1 MTLKQRRKKQKLND
15 RGAALVSV
23 LVITT
28 FITILATT
36 MLYVA
41 TVNYRQKLTDYQN
54 KDSFYSAEKTL
65 DELKS
70 AMVKDVQEAYYES
83 YKKTS
88 SRFLFLENAN
98 ERQKDFQDA
107 FAEKLEEIWKD
118 RVPPYTDDGSGKNK
132 NDALVAAV
140 KSIMTGEYAN
150 EAQYIYRV
158 GDYGAYEIKD
168 GDKTTKKFVLR
179 GVQVFYTSGNYTTF
193 IYTDICV
200 EPPDMEYWSV
210 DASVGGGEAE
220 TAQQRDIIAFTDCIS
235 YTNWQRADYEYGE
248 GYGENNYYNK
258 LTEREYQEESSIA
271 D

>member
-1 MTLKQRRKKQKLND
+1 MIKRRQKKGKLNN

-36 MLYVA
+36 MLYMA

-54 KDSFYSAEKTL
+54 KDSFYTAEKTL

-70 AMVKDVQEAYYES
+70 AMVKDVEEAYYEA
-83 YKKTS
+83 YKETS
-88 SRFLFLENAN
+88 SKFLFLGDAD

-107 FAEKLEEIWKD
+107 FTKKLEKIWKD
-118 RVPPYTDDGSGKNK
+118 RVPVYTDDGSGKNK

-140 KSIMTGEYAN
+140 KSIMTGEYAH

-158 GDYGAYEIKD
+158 GDYGVYEIED
-168 GDKTTKKFVLR
+168 GGKKTKKFVLR
-179 GVQVFYTSGNYTTF
+179 GVQVEYTSGNYTTF

-210 DASVGGGEAE
+210 DSSVGGGEAE
-220 TAQQRDIIAFTDCIS
+220 TAESRDIISFTDCIS

-258 LTEREYQEESSIA
+258 LTEREYQEESSTA
-271 D
+271 E